1 MKKQTVIQTLNDFPK
16 EINLD
21 ELFERLIVTEK
32 IEKGL
37 AQIEKGQT
45 VPHEKVVAHFIKK
58 WRK

>member
-1 MKKQTVIQTLNDFPK
+1 MKKQTVIQTVNDFPK

-45 VPHEKVVAHFIKK
+45 VPHESVASTGG
-58 WRK
+58 

>member
-1 MKKQTVIQTLNDFPK
+1 MKKQTVIQTVNDFPK

-45 VPHEKVVAHFIKK
+45 VPHEKVVAHFTKK